1 MPPHRFNWKAFR
13 AFLETVI
20 GQSCL
25 TTDKQEYV
33 AISLPTT
40 KQMNSELAKRLT
52 NSKTSFY
59 LSHPV
64 ESFTIVGEGALER
77 VSISGNKRFRE
88 TSTLGKYLF
97 NRVHHF
103 HSFDKPY
110 HDNVYNRNY

>member
-1 MPPHRFNWKAFR
+1 MPTHRFNWKAFR

-77 VSISGNKRFRE
+77 VSISGNKRFRVNIY
-88 TSTLGKYLF
+88 STEFIIFTLLINPIPF
-97 NRVHHF
+97 NYWVGF
-103 HSFDKPY
+103 PFLIL
-110 HDNVYNRNY
+110 